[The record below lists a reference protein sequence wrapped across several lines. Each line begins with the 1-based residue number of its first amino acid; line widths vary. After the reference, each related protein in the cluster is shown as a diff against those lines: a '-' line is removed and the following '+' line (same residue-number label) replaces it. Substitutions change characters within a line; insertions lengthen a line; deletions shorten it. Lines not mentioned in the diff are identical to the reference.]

1 MNSRGRTI
9 SAFHPATVTPFTYAP
24 VSAITSIMNA
34 PMPLPDWLTDPAERQ
49 EQQIRH
55 ELKAVPGSGN
65 FHAVIELEKQSFD
78 IAFESALE
86 ALAGGTTLT
95 EFCHSYHMPM
105 SPVRFRTWMLQD
117 NRRKNAYYGAKA
129 LWAEALEDELIRISD
144 GVGPDGQRAPALP
157 EEVQR
162 STLRIATRKWIM
174 EKSNRKRYGDVK
186 HIEQTTTNTTT
197 IDVTTMSTEDL
208 KRFVLRQA
216 GADALDATA
225 LDAAFADDQP

>member
-1 MNSRGRTI
+1 MNAALPAWLTI
-9 SAFHPATVTPFTYAP
+9 SDDQTADD
-24 VSAITSIMNA
+24 AI
-34 PMPLPDWLTDPAERQ
+34 PDRV

-55 ELKAVPGSGN
+55 ELKAIPGSGN
-65 FHAVIELEKQSFD
+65 TAAVIELEKQSFG
-78 IAFESALE
+78 IAFEQALE

-95 EFCHSYHMPM
+95 EFCHNYHMPM

-117 NRRKNAYYGAKA
+117 QRRKNAYYGAKA

-144 GVGPDGQRAPALP
+144 GIGPDGQTPNPNQPSLP
-157 EEVQR
+157 EDVQR
-162 STLRIATRKWIM
+162 STLRIQTRKWIM

-197 IDVTTMSTEDL
+197 IDVATMSTEDL

-216 GADALDATA
+216 GADALDASS
-225 LDAAFADDQP
+225 LDDMLSSADDQP

>member
-1 MNSRGRTI
+1 
-9 SAFHPATVTPFTYAP
+9 
-24 VSAITSIMNA
+24 MNA
-34 PMPLPDWLTDPAERQ
+34 PAHMPLPDWLLDDDDSRV

-55 ELKAVPGSGN
+55 ELNSNRGFPAQGN
-65 FHAVIELEKQSFD
+65 QAALIELEKQSFG

-95 EFCHSYHMPM
+95 EFCHNYHMPI

-144 GVGPDGQRAPALP
+144 GVGPDGQRGSPSGGPSPSSGMP
-157 EEVQR
+157 EDVQR

-216 GADALDATA
+216 GADSLDADALDALTNATA
-225 LDAAFADDQP
+225 NAANDQP

>member
-1 MNSRGRTI
+1 
-9 SAFHPATVTPFTYAP
+9 
-24 VSAITSIMNA
+24 MNA
-34 PMPLPDWLTDPAERQ
+34 PAHMPLPDWLLDDDAVPDRV

-55 ELKAVPGSGN
+55 ELNSNRGFPAQGN
-65 FHAVIELEKQSFD
+65 QAALIELEKQSFG

-95 EFCHSYHMPM
+95 EFCHNYHMPI

-144 GVGPDGQRAPALP
+144 GVGPDGQRSPSPSLP
-157 EEVQR
+157 EDVQR

-216 GADALDATA
+216 GADSLDADALDALTNATA
-225 LDAAFADDQP
+225 NANATSDQP

>member
-1 MNSRGRTI
+1 
-9 SAFHPATVTPFTYAP
+9 
-24 VSAITSIMNA
+24 MNA
-34 PMPLPDWLTDPAERQ
+34 PAHMHSQLPDWLTEDDDTPDRV

-55 ELKAVPGSGN
+55 ELNSNQGFPAQGNQAVL
-65 FHAVIELEKQSFD
+65 IELEKQSFG

-95 EFCHSYHMPM
+95 EFCHNYHMPI

-144 GVGPDGQRAPALP
+144 GIGPDGQRGSPNAPSGPSLP
-157 EEVQR
+157 EDVQR

-216 GADALDATA
+216 GADSLDATT
-225 LDAAFADDQP
+225 LDAALAADDQSGQP

>member
-1 MNSRGRTI
+1 
-9 SAFHPATVTPFTYAP
+9 
-24 VSAITSIMNA
+24 MNA
-34 PMPLPDWLTDPAERQ
+34 PHPLPDIPEWLADEKV

-55 ELKAVPGSGN
+55 ELKAIPGSGN
-65 FHAVIELEKQSFD
+65 QAALIELEKQSFS
-78 IAFESALE
+78 IAFEAALE

-105 SPVRFRTWMLQD
+105 SPVRFRTWMLADQ
-117 NRRKNAYYGAKA
+117 RRKNAYYGAKA

-144 GVGPDGQRAPALP
+144 GIGPDGQHPGSNQSGSPQLP
-157 EEVQR
+157 EDVQR
-162 STLRIATRKWIM
+162 STLRIQTRKWIM

-197 IDVTTMSTEDL
+197 IDVNTMSTEDL

-216 GADALDATA
+216 GADALDASA
-225 LDAAFADDQP
+225 LDDMLLQDNEQP

>member
-1 MNSRGRTI
+1 
-9 SAFHPATVTPFTYAP
+9 
-24 VSAITSIMNA
+24 MNA
-34 PMPLPDWLTDPAERQ
+34 SLPSWLSIPDDRTPDDALPDDPVLPNRV

-55 ELKAVPGSGN
+55 ELKAIPGSGN
-65 FHAVIELEKQSFD
+65 VAAIIELEKQSFA
-78 IAFESALE
+78 IAFEQALE

-105 SPVRFRTWMLQD
+105 SPVRFRSWMMQD
-117 NRRKNAYYGAKA
+117 QRRKNAYYGAKA

-144 GVGPDGQRAPALP
+144 GIGPDGSRPSPSQAQPSLP
-157 EEVQR
+157 EDVQR
-162 STLRIATRKWIM
+162 SALRIQTRKWIM

-197 IDVTTMSTEDL
+197 IDVTSMSTEDL

-216 GADALDATA
+216 GADAMDATTLDAL
-225 LDAAFADDQP
+225 LDNGDDTP

>member
-1 MNSRGRTI
+1 
-9 SAFHPATVTPFTYAP
+9 
-24 VSAITSIMNA
+24 MNA
-34 PMPLPDWLTDPAERQ
+34 PHPLPDWMTDPSIPDHLPDKV

-55 ELKAVPGSGN
+55 ELRATPGSGN
-65 FHAVIELEKQSFD
+65 TQAVIELEKQSFG

-117 NRRKNAYYGAKA
+117 QRRKNAYYGAKA

-144 GVGPDGQRAPALP
+144 GIGPDGQTPNPNQPSLP
-157 EEVQR
+157 EDVQR
-162 STLRIATRKWIM
+162 STLRIQTRKWIM

-197 IDVTTMSTEDL
+197 IDVTTMSLDDL

-216 GADALDATA
+216 GADALDADT
-225 LDAAFADDQP
+225 LDAALTSDDQP

>member
-1 MNSRGRTI
+1 
-9 SAFHPATVTPFTYAP
+9 
-24 VSAITSIMNA
+24 MNA
-34 PMPLPDWLTDPAERQ
+34 PAHMPLPDWLLDDDDSRV

-55 ELKAVPGSGN
+55 ELNSNRGFPAQGN
-65 FHAVIELEKQSFD
+65 QAALIELEKQSFG

-95 EFCHSYHMPM
+95 EFCHNYHMPI

-144 GVGPDGQRAPALP
+144 GVGPDGQRGSPSGGPSLP
-157 EEVQR
+157 EDVQR

-216 GADALDATA
+216 GADSLDADALDALTA
-225 LDAAFADDQP
+225 NATADQP

>member
-1 MNSRGRTI
+1 MHSQ
-9 SAFHPATVTPFTYAP
+9 
-24 VSAITSIMNA
+24 
-34 PMPLPDWLTDPAERQ
+34 LPDWLTEDDAEPSRV

-55 ELKAVPGSGN
+55 ELKAAPGSGN
-65 FHAVIELEKQSFD
+65 MAAIIELEKQSFG

-95 EFCHSYHMPM
+95 EFCHSYHMPI

-144 GVGPDGQRAPALP
+144 GIGPDGQRGSPNAPSLP
-157 EEVQR
+157 EDVQR

-216 GADALDATA
+216 GADSLDATT
-225 LDAAFADDQP
+225 LDAALAESDQSDQP